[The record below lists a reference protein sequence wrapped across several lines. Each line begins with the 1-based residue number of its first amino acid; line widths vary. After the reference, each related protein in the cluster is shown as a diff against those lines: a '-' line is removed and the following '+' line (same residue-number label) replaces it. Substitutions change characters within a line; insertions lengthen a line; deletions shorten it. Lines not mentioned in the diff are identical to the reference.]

1 MLTDTDFKRIQKL
14 FAPVATKKEIAN
26 VQADLLDVNADV
38 AVLRSD
44 VRELR
49 GEMQGLRETVQAM
62 AVSIDG
68 LVKVIQDLREE
79 YAAIKTQLDRHEQ
92 WIKLIATKT
101 GVVLRV

>member
-14 FAPVATKKEIAN
+14 VGNLATRDDIA
-26 VQADLLDVNADV
+26 
-38 AVLRSD
+38 
-44 VRELR
+44 ELR

-101 GVVLRV
+101 GVVLKV